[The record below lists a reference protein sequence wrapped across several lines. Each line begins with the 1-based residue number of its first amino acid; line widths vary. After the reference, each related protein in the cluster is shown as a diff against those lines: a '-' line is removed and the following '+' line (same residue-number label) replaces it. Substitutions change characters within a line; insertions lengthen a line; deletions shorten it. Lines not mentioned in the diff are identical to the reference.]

1 MNNLFTLQNI
11 KKIDIVLFYLLLV
24 FALLNTAHLFAQV
37 GETELSKSEI
47 KEFVDNTS
55 KQLIDRYVY
64 KEVGEEVDSYIA
76 KRFEEGVYDT
86 IKNAEN
92 FARFMTEEIQSI
104 SHDKHMRVRIRRAR
118 PQMQTGPDPILDQY
132 IRTLESQEENY
143 GFQKVEILET
153 NIGYV
158 DFRYFASPFA
168 AGDRVIAVMSFLK
181 YTDAIIFDLRKNGG
195 GNPEMIQ
202 LMCSYLFDEKV
213 HLNSLYWRE
222 GDQTV
227 EYWTLDQIEGERM
240 PDVPVY
246 VLTSHYTFSG
256 AEEFTYNP
264 KTRNRAI
271 IIGET
276 TGGGANPGGMHPIT
290 ERFSM
295 FIPTG
300 RAVNPVTGINW
311 EGTGVEPDV
320 KVEADSA
327 LTVALKKAMIL
338 VKENKEK
345 KIENA
350 KDLISNI
357 HLSEDEVESLINAGK
372 SDDATEKLFQVL
384 DSGEKQGI
392 LNEMSINRLGY
403 EFLRQDKNNSALIV
417 FKYNVK
423 AHPDAFNTY
432 DSLGEAYM
440 KLEMNEQAI
449 QNYEKS
455 LELNS
460 NNNNAIEM
468 LEKLRNN

>member
-1 MNNLFTLQNI
+1 MRI
-11 KKIDIVLFYLLLV
+11 KKTDVIRFYLILV
-24 FALLNTAHLFAQV
+24 FAVLNTGNLFAQE
-37 GETELSKSEI
+37 GDTELSKSEI
-47 KEFVDNTS
+47 KEFVENAS
-55 KQLIDRYVY
+55 QKLIEQYVY
-64 KEVGEEVDSYIA
+64 KEIGENVAEYIT
-76 KRFEEGVYDT
+76 KRFQEGAYDT
-86 IKNAEN
+86 ILTAKSFEQI
-92 FARFMTEEIQSI
+92 MTDELQSI
-104 SHDKHMRVRIRRAR
+104 SHDKHMRVRIRRTS
-118 PQMQTGPDPILDQY
+118 PQRRSGSDPILDQY

-143 GFQKVEILET
+143 GFHKVEILES
-153 NIGYV
+153 NIGYI

-168 AGDRVIAVMSFLK
+168 AGDRVVAVMSFLK

-213 HLNSLYWRE
+213 HLNSLFWRE

-227 EYWTLDQIEGERM
+227 EYWTLDQIDGERM
-240 PDVPVY
+240 PDVPVF

-256 AEEFTYNP
+256 AEEFTYNL

-276 TGGGANPGGMHPIT
+276 TGGGANPGGMQPIT
-290 ERFSM
+290 ERFGM

-300 RAVNPVTGINW
+300 RAINPVTGINW

-327 LTVALKKAMIL
+327 LAVARRKAML
-338 VKENKEK
+338 KVKEYKEK
-345 KIENA
+345 KIKNA
-350 KDLISNI
+350 KALISNI

-372 SDDATEKLFQVL
+372 SDEATEKLFKVL
-384 DSGEKQGI
+384 DSGKKQGI

-403 EFLRQDKNNSALIV
+403 EFLRQEKNNSALIV

-423 AHPDAFNTY
+423 AHPDASNAY

-440 KLEMNEQAI
+440 KLGMKDKAI

-455 LELNS
+455 LKLNP
-460 NNNNAIEM
+460 NNNNATKM
-468 LEKLRNN
+468 LEKLKGN